1 MTKTVLEKANKL
13 FHKIPT
19 PKVITP
25 EMTME
30 QEFHLKNE
38 EEIERLESFGTN
50 RLIAELD
57 KQQAII
63 FTLPFL

>member
-1 MTKTVLEKANKL
+1 MTL
-13 FHKIPT
+13 
-19 PKVITP
+19 
-25 EMTME
+25 E

-38 EEIERLESFGTN
+38 EEIERLEYFGTN

-63 FTLPFL
+63 FTLSLL

>member
-1 MTKTVLEKANKL
+1 MVLEKANKM

-25 EMTME
+25 EMTLE

-50 RLIAELD
+50 RLIVELD

-63 FTLPFL
+63 FTMAFL